1 MSTSYTTNYHLGKQL
16 NHSDY
21 FDMDVITDNMD
32 TIDSALKSNA
42 DNISATSST
51 VSGHTTSIS
60 ELQSSIET
68 LSSDVSSS
76 ISGLQSSIDTLSS
89 TVSGYSGD
97 ISSLE
102 TDVSRL
108 TTNLDKYAIP
118 QHLETDIIIVDSDIS
133 NFKNGVMV
141 GMFSQKLWDR
151 NASDQSYER
160 GALFAYNLNPIS
172 SSQYFP
178 EYIQILILNDSYS
191 RKMLMRENS
200 GSGWSNFTVLSM
212 QERYCSSIDNS
223 FLNNIARRRGIY
235 MGDIA
240 TEISG
245 LSAVERGVV
254 RCYAFTDSI
263 AYDDSNDCMQVCETV
278 SGVRKTRWYNY
289 MQNTWSAWV

>member
-1 MSTSYTTNYHLGKQL
+1 MATVYTDNYNLGKQI
-16 NHSDY
+16 NHSDV
-21 FDMDVITDNMD
+21 FNMNVITDNMD
-32 TIDSALKSNA
+32 IIDEVMKTNA
-42 DNISATSST
+42 DNISTTATT
-51 VSGHTTSIS
+51 VTGHT
-60 ELQSSIET
+60 
-68 LSSDVSSS
+68 SS
-76 ISGLQSSIDTLSS
+76 ISDLQSTVETLSS
-89 TVSGYSGD
+89 TVSEYSGD
-97 ISSLE
+97 ISTLE

-118 QHLETDIIIVDSDIS
+118 QHLETDIIIVDTDIS

-141 GMFSQKLWDR
+141 GMFSTKLWDR
-151 NASDQSYER
+151 NASDQSYAR
-160 GALFAYNLNPIS
+160 GALLAYNLNPLS
-172 SSQYFP
+172 TSTSQYFP
-178 EYIQILILNDSYS
+178 EYIQVLILNDSYG
-191 RKMLMRENS
+191 RKILMRENT

-223 FLNNIARRRGIY
+223 FLNNIARRRGVY

-263 AYDDSNDCMQVCETV
+263 AYDDSHDCMQVCETV
-278 SGVRKTRWYNY
+278 SGIRKTRWYDY